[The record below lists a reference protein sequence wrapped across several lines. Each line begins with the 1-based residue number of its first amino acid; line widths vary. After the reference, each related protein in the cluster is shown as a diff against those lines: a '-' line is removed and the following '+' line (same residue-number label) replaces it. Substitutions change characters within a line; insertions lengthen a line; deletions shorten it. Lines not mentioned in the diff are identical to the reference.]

1 MFCYPLQIVNEKNE
15 IWKEN
20 RENNKSRED
29 DDFEGTSS
37 STTPPAT
44 RRNFIEHIFHLAENG
59 ELSMQDIED
68 ESNTMILAA
77 SETVSNSLSLL
88 LLCLASHPDCQ
99 HKLQQEIDETLDNNE
114 ADITVGD
121 VQNMKYLDMVMNEG
135 LRLMPTI
142 PMLLRNVSDDFY
154 MQKDVLVPKDTFIII
169 DTFHIHRDTK
179 LWGPHAEDFHPE
191 HFLPENV
198 AARNPYIFLPF
209 CRGLRFCIGWRYSL
223 FLAKVF
229 LVKILRKYRF
239 ETNVRLKD
247 LKFIS
252 GISLKVK
259 DKKNV
264 RFTVNKRW

>member
-1 MFCYPLQIVNEKNE
+1 MFFYPLQIVNEKNE

-20 RENNKSRED
+20 QASNISRED
-29 DDFEGTSS
+29 DDFEGM
-37 STTPPAT
+37 TTAPAT

-59 ELSMQDIED
+59 ELTMQDIED
-68 ESNTMILAA
+68 ESSSMILAA

-88 LLCLASHPDCQ
+88 LLCLASNPDCQ
-99 HKLQQEIDETLDNNE
+99 HKLQQEIDETLGDNGTE
-114 ADITVGD
+114 ITVGD
-121 VQNMKYLDMVMNEG
+121 IQNMKYLDMVMNEG

-154 MQKDVLVPKDTFIII
+154 LQKDVVVPKDTFIII
-169 DTFHIHRDTK
+169 DTFHIHRDSK
-179 LWGPHAEDFHPE
+179 LWGPHAEDFYPE
-191 HFLPENV
+191 HFLPEN
-198 AARNPYIFLPF
+198 AASRNPFIFLPF

-223 FLAKVF
+223 LLAKVF
-229 LVKILRKYRF
+229 LVKILRKYHI

-264 RFTVNKRW
+264 RFIVRRR